1 MLALKRFVTVVVMVY
16 LLLALLFF
24 LVPSVRATVAGLSPG
39 LSGLEQE
46 RQFFYWLAA
55 IGAGI
60 LALHLLTENADSVM
74 LRRQVAQ
81 HEGKVNEL
89 KAKLYD
95 QQQQVVR
102 PASTIPRPVETTTTT
117 VVQPVETV
125 VRPVETVRPAEAAP
139 TPGSGFTISANPDAI
154 PRTNPYNN
162 PGPGSTNPAAERPVF
177 PQSDPSLSNT
187 PPADRPAL

>member
-16 LLLALLFF
+16 LLLALLFY
-24 LVPSVRATVAGLSPG
+24 LVPSVRATVAGLSPD
-39 LSGLEQE
+39 LSEVGRE

-55 IGAGI
+55 IGAI
-60 LALHLLTENADSVM
+60 VLALQLLTENADSVL

-89 KAKLYD
+89 KARLYD
-95 QQQQVVR
+95 HQQQAVR
-102 PASTIPRPVETTTTT
+102 PATTIPRPVETISET
-117 VVQPVETV
+117 TV
-125 VRPVETVRPAEAAP
+125 VRPAGTAP

-154 PRTNPYNN
+154 PRSNPY
-162 PGPGSTNPAAERPVF
+162 GSASASGSSLDPDRPVF

-187 PPADRPAL
+187 PPADRPSL